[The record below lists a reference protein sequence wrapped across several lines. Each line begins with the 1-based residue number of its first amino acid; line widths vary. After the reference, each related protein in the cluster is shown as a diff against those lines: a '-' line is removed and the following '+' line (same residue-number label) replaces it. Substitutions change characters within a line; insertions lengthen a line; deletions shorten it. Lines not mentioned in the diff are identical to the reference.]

1 MSVVITV
8 LIVLSCVV
16 AWIAVAIIGIRVS
29 DLASRSEFGLDDY
42 EREWAAWFAFL
53 FGPVWLAGVLCFW
66 FVKLLASVSWIH
78 NFIRPKEVRYE
89 RRVQMRDQLE
99 GEARK
104 YKSLQR
110 DAQQAGRSDEAEI
123 FRTVAADYLEKAH
136 Q

>member
-8 LIVLSCVV
+8 LIVLACIV
-16 AWIAVAIIGIRVS
+16 AWIAFAIIGIRVS
-29 DLASRSEFGLDDY
+29 DLASRSEFGLSRVD
-42 EREWAAWFAFL
+42 REFVTFCAIL
-53 FGPVWLAGVLCFW
+53 CGPVWLVFALCFW
-66 FVKLLASVSWIH
+66 LARLSGSVSWIH
-78 NFIRPKEVRYE
+78 KFVRPKEVRYE

-110 DAQQAGRSDEAEI
+110 DAERAGRSDEAEI
-123 FRTVAADYLEKAH
+123 FRTVAADYLEKAY